1 MCVFQVVPTTEDGG
15 AGLRN
20 SILHLSAKNGYC
32 SEFESFIGN
41 DVVDLPNADSIPQR
55 NSIAKGRKEKEQE
68 IVREQDIC
76 ADPAVRVLMLNN

>member
-1 MCVFQVVPTTEDGG
+1 M
-15 AGLRN
+15 
-20 SILHLSAKNGYC
+20 LHGCEKLNIIFLSAPVTVFC
-32 SEFESFIGN
+32 
-41 DVVDLPNADSIPQR
+41 DVTLVSTFYNNNYSIPQR